1 MTSSSVQLSIIV
13 PVRNASSTLAAA
25 LSAIRAGDLPRES
38 YELIVVDDASS
49 DSSAAIAARYADV
62 VVRLNGRYSG
72 PAYARNRGAE
82 LARGEIVAFV
92 DSDVVVARD
101 TISRMI
107 SRLHAEP
114 EIAGVSA
121 THDDGYG
128 ESNFVTD
135 YWNLLLRFGEVR
147 YAHGQAH
154 FTSGCSA
161 VRRHALNAAGMYD
174 EWRFST
180 RGLAGLELGR
190 RLHERGCLLVLD
202 PSVKVRHLTKWTM
215 RSICKEVWRR
225 STTLARSLGYQ
236 RTRAN
241 VPSEV
246 VFTLSRALT
255 PFAAV
260 TAILM
265 LAGAFLPRLSI
276 SSEIAGTVAG
286 LLLTNSSMH
295 AFFTRSRGFM
305 FAAAAAPI
313 HICAQVVSAAAL
325 CTGWILR
332 DAIGDLAPDP
342 VTQAYSEVG
351 VQPWPPIPRRL

>member
-1 MTSSSVQLSIIV
+1 MTSSPLHLSIVV

-25 LSAIRAGDLPRES
+25 LTAIRASELERDR

-49 DSSAAIAARYADV
+49 DSSATIAARYADV

-82 LARGEIVAFV
+82 LAKGDIVAFV
-92 DSDVVVARD
+92 DADVVVEPD

-107 SRLHAEP
+107 SRLCAEP

-121 THDDGYG
+121 THDDRDGD
-128 ESNFVTD
+128 SNFVSE
-135 YWNLLLRFGEVR
+135 YWNLVLRFGEVR

-161 VRRHALNAAGMYD
+161 VRRHALTAAGMYD

-180 RGLAGLELGR
+180 RGLGGLELGR
-190 RLHERGCLLVLD
+190 RLHERGSMLVLD
-202 PSVKVRHLTKWTM
+202 PTVKVRHLTRWTI

-225 STTLARSLGYQ
+225 SSTLARSLGYQ

-255 PFAAV
+255 PIAAV
-260 TAILM
+260 TAILIF
-265 LAGAFLPRLSI
+265 AGAFLPRLSI
-276 SSEIAGTVAG
+276 SSEVAVAVTA

-295 AFFTRSRGFM
+295 AFFARSRGFA

-332 DAIGDLAPDP
+332 DAIGDVAPDP

-351 VQPWPPIPRRL
+351 VQTWPPIPRRL